1 MKQEKSLRL
10 KSGHPMPVLGLGT
23 WMLSGKRCE
32 EVVRKALELGYTHI
46 DTAEFYDNEEE
57 IGRAIDGFE
66 RSELFITSKVWRT
79 NLRLKDTITAC
90 EKTLKRLG
98 TSYVD
103 LYLIHWPNDGI
114 PIAETMKAMKELVD
128 RGMVRSVGISNFDTG
143 RTREAIE
150 ASEIPVNVNQVE
162 FHPHL
167 YQKELLEFCKKN
179 GVILTAYCPL
189 ARGDVLSDRTITEIA
204 GRCGKTPAQVSLKW
218 LVQHGAVVIPK
229 SSSVEHL
236 RDNMGIFGWQLSE
249 GDMRRIDSIGI
260 HKRKVNPFFTRIPL
274 FRNVL
279 DKLR

>member
-32 EVVRKALELGYTHI
+32 EIVRKALELGYTHI

-114 PIAETMKAMKELVD
+114 PIAETMKAMKELAD

-143 RTREAIE
+143 RTMEAIE

-189 ARGDVLSDRTITEIA
+189 ARGDVLTDRTITEIA
-204 GRCGKTPAQVSLKW
+204 ERCGKTPAQVSLKW

-229 SSSVEHL
+229 SSSAEHL